1 MATLGT
7 IGTATATAAP
17 PASTPPPV
25 YTPGATVRVRKVDAP
40 GHIRT
45 PHYIRGKTGV
55 IERFVGYFLN
65 PEELAYGRSGLPMRA
80 LYRVRFVQSHV
91 WPDYDG
97 AAGDTIDIDLYEHWL
112 QAPTP

>member
-1 MATLGT
+1 MS
-7 IGTATATAAP
+7 ATAEAAAK
-17 PASTPPPV
+17 PAYKAGERV
-25 YTPGATVRVRKVDAP
+25 HVRKVDSP

-55 IERFVGYFLN
+55 VERFVGFFRN
-65 PEELAYGRSGLPMRA
+65 PEELAYGRSGEPLRA

-97 AAGDTIDIDLYEHWL
+97 GPADTLDIDIYEHWL
-112 QAPTP
+112 QPVNAP

>member
-1 MATLGT
+1 MSA
-7 IGTATATAAP
+7 AAAAAP
-17 PASTPPPV
+17 SSAAAPAFE
-25 YTPGATVRVRKVDAP
+25 PGERVHVRKVDAP

-45 PHYIRGKTGV
+45 PHYIRGSTGV
-55 IERFVGYFLN
+55 IERFVGFFKN
-65 PEELAYGRSGLPMRA
+65 PEELAYGRSGLPERA

-112 QAPTP
+112 EPVHKP

>member
-1 MATLGT
+1 VN
-7 IGTATATAAP
+7 AAADAVAKP
-17 PASTPPPV
+17 LFSAGEHV
-25 YTPGATVRVRKVDAP
+25 HVRQVDSQ

-55 IERFVGYFLN
+55 IERFVGFFRN
-65 PEELAYGRSGLPMRA
+65 PEELAYGRGGEPRRA

-97 AAGDTIDIDLYEHWL
+97 AAGDTLDIDIYEHWL
-112 QAPTP
+112 QPVKAS